1 MMKESVVVQGKCGG
15 SVLRAVCWPVAL
27 AAAAAAGAELAGT
40 ALLATAAWLLARA
53 AQQPG
58 LAALSVAIV
67 AVRACALLRGTLR
80 YAERLTGHR
89 AALQALARLRE
100 RVYAALVPLAPGGL
114 PGWRRAQLLH
124 RMVTD
129 TEAVQDL
136 VVRCL
141 VPAAGA
147 ALAGGLGLVVLAALS
162 PASVPPLLVALL
174 GTGLVLPACAGRQR
188 RRSAPADDTAVAVTA
203 TDLLDGAAEF
213 AAYSAE
219 PVALAAATA
228 AHTDRADRERTEARV
243 AGLLAAVGIALQGLA
258 TAAATV
264 LAAPA
269 GGPAVAV
276 VALTTLVAL
285 EPSLALP
292 VAARRFVDAR
302 AALRRVHAVLAAPAP
317 VAEPAAPLPV
327 PAGSVELTIRDLWV
341 RHADDRAPALAG
353 VSVDVRPGSRLV
365 VTGPSGSGKSTL
377 LAALRRFVAPA
388 AGEIRL
394 DGAPIDAYAGADVR
408 RLIGGVG
415 EEAYLFDTTLAA
427 NLRLGDPAATDDQ
440 LRAVLHRVG
449 LGERFTGGLD
459 AELGQD
465 GSALSGGER
474 QRVLLA
480 RALLADP
487 QILLL
492 DEPTE
497 GLPATDADRL
507 LRDLLAAT
515 AGRTTILVSHDPAAL
530 AHADQVLDLGAAA
543 AGRDRVSRWCRGA
556 AS

>member
-1 MMKESVVVQGKCGG
+1 MTGSVVGQGKSAGG
-15 SVLRAVCWPVAL
+15 VLRAVWWPVAL
-27 AAAAAAGAELAGT
+27 AAAAGAGAELAGT

-58 LAALSVAIV
+58 LAALAVAIV
-67 AVRACALLRGTLR
+67 AVRAFALLRGTLR

-89 AALQALARLRE
+89 AALRALARLRE

-162 PASVPPLLVALL
+162 PSSVPPLLAALV
-174 GTGLVLPACAGRQR
+174 GTGLVLPACAGRHR
-188 RRSAPADDTAVAVTA
+188 RRTAGADDTAVAVTA
-203 TDLLDGAAEF
+203 TDLLDGAAEL
-213 AAYSAE
+213 AAYGAE
-219 PVALAAATA
+219 PAALAAADA
-228 AHTDRADRERTEARV
+228 AHADRAGRERTEARV
-243 AGLLAAVGIALQGLA
+243 AGLLTAVGIALQGLA
-258 TAAATV
+258 AASATV
-264 LAAPA
+264 LATRA

-292 VAARRFVDAR
+292 VAARRLVDAR
-302 AALRRVHAVLAAPAP
+302 AALRRVRAVLAAPAP
-317 VAEPAAPLPV
+317 VAEPATPLPV
-327 PAGSVELTIRDLWV
+327 PAGPVEITIRDLRV
-341 RHADDRAPALAG
+341 RYADDRAPALDG

-388 AGEIRL
+388 AGTIRL
-394 DGAPIDAYAGADVR
+394 DGTPLDAYAGVDVR

-427 NLRLGDPAATDDQ
+427 NLRLGDPDATDDQ
-440 LRAVLHRVG
+440 LRAVLRRVG
-449 LGERFTGGLD
+449 LGDRFAGELAT
-459 AELGQD
+459 ELGQD
-465 GSALSGGER
+465 GSTLSGGER

-487 QILLL
+487 QVLLL

-497 GLPATDADRL
+497 GLPAADADRL
-507 LRDLLAAT
+507 LRDLLTAT
-515 AGRTTILVSHDPAAL
+515 AGRTTILVSHDPAAR
-530 AHADQVLDLGAAA
+530 AHADQLLDLGAAV
-543 AGRDRVSRWCRGA
+543 GPRQISRSCRGA